1 MSIRIRTLLV
11 VAGVALGAVPALA
24 QSWGAGAS
32 LGLVEDVSH
41 RFSLDELRSRDL
53 SAWVEFH
60 LQEQV
65 QLRGTFGS
73 LRTRG
78 ANSGRIVTA
87 SDGALLVAPD
97 LKSRVDYGTVG
108 VSYEF
113 WEGDYTSGIFAGIG
127 GYRIRPESAPAG
139 FSEFS
144 DPRETVLGWHAG
156 VDGAFKILR
165 PLSAVGRITV
175 HGFRSGGNRTI
186 LTAGVGL
193 LYRF

>member
-11 VAGVALGAVPALA
+11 AAGVALGAVPALA

-60 LQEQV
+60 LQEHV
-65 QLRGTFGS
+65 QLRGMYGS
-73 LRTRG
+73 LRTPG
-78 ANSGRIVTA
+78 ANSGRVVTA
-87 SDGALLVAPD
+87 SDGTLLVAPD

-186 LTAGVGL
+186 LTVGVGL